1 MALPPLESPLSSQI
15 PTTPLPFFSSTTTA
29 GTSLT
34 TVQTVQPLV
43 TDQAAD
49 AVTSSRASELVGELV
64 SHVSE
69 AFLSSTELAVREDA
83 ADNTVDQGQR
93 RQLLIGVICL
103 SIVLLLVL
111 SAVGYFFYRVIK
123 KLLH

>member
-1 MALPPLESPLSSQI
+1 M
-15 PTTPLPFFSSTTTA
+15 
-29 GTSLT
+29 
-34 TVQTVQPLV
+34 

-111 SAVGYFFYRVIK
+111 SAVGYFFYRVFK